1 MNKSHVKELFSHTVI
16 YGVGIMLN
24 KSVNFILIPV
34 YTKYFSPEQIGL
46 LTLVQSI
53 SFFLGIVYTFG
64 LETAFMKYFI
74 DAKDAKSKSEIYS
87 SILIFLTLTSLA
99 LSLLVYVSSGS
110 IASIFK
116 FENIG
121 ESKFLLHIL
130 CIVMFV
136 DTLYRFPLLLFRAEL
151 RTKTY
156 AYVNVLTFFVNIAGN
171 IILIVILKQGI
182 EAVFLCYIISTLS
195 TFILGLILTRK
206 YLVLKLS
213 FEKIKQLLI
222 FGNKFIYIGLF
233 LILID
238 VSDRF
243 FLKYYFDESIVG
255 VYSANYRLAS
265 VMSFIIAAFKFS
277 WTPYFMNLSSHPDN
291 KKIISTIFTYF
302 VFAGLF
308 LFLIFSIF
316 ISHLVKISIFGFNL
330 IDINYWQGLNIIPIV
345 LLAYFFSGLY
355 SLLNAAPFFTSN
367 TGSLLAFA
375 LSGFIINM
383 LFNFL
388 LIPVLDMMGAALA
401 TLITYVSMSAIIYI
415 YSQKIYKIKYDWN
428 VIWKLA
434 VVSAV
439 IFVISYL
446 FINKMQW
453 DEYIIVII
461 NLLLI
466 CLYLFTLNYFKIIEL
481 RKVKMLW
488 KK

>member
-1 MNKSHVKELFSHTVI
+1 MNKSHVKELFSQTVI

-53 SFFLGIVYTFG
+53 SFFLGIIYTFG

-74 DAKDAKSKSEIYS
+74 DAKDVKSKSEIYS
-87 SILIFLTLTSLA
+87 SILIFLTLTSLV

-110 IASIFK
+110 ISSIFK

-151 RTKTY
+151 QTKIY

-171 IILIVILKQGI
+171 LILIVVLEKGI

-206 YLVLKLS
+206 YLMLKLS

-255 VYSANYRLAS
+255 IYSANYRLAS

-316 ISHLVKISIFGFNL
+316 MNHLVRISIFGFNL
-330 IDINYWQGLNIIPIV
+330 LDINYWQGLSIIPMV
-345 LLAYFFSGLY
+345 LVAYFFSGLY

-375 LSGFIINM
+375 LSGFIINI
-383 LFNFL
+383 LFNVL

-401 TLITYVSMSAIIYI
+401 TLITYVSMSGIIYI
-415 YSQKIYKIKYDWN
+415 YSQKIYKIKYEWK

-434 VVSAV
+434 AVSAV
-439 IFVISYL
+439 IFVISYF
-446 FINKMQW
+446 FINKLQL
-453 DEYIIVII
+453 DDYIIVII

-466 CLYLFTLNYFKIIEL
+466 CLFLLTLNYFKIIEV

>member
-1 MNKSHVKELFSHTVI
+1 MNRSHVKELFSHTII

-24 KSVNFILIPV
+24 KSVNFILLPI

-53 SFFLGIVYTFG
+53 SFFLGIIYTFG

-74 DAKDAKSKSEIYS
+74 DAKDIKSKTEIYS
-87 SILIFLTLTSLA
+87 SILIFLTLSSLI
-99 LSLLVYVSSGS
+99 LSLLVYISSGS
-110 IASIFK
+110 IVSFFQ

-121 ESKFLLHIL
+121 ESKFLLHVL

-151 RTKTY
+151 KTKTY
-156 AYVNVLTFFVNIAGN
+156 AYINLLTFFVNLASN
-171 IILIVILKQGI
+171 IIFVVILKKGI
-182 EAVFLCYIISTLS
+182 EAVFLCYIISTSS
-195 TFILGLILTRK
+195 TFVLGLILTRK
-206 YLVLKLS
+206 YLLLKLS

-238 VSDRF
+238 ISDRF
-243 FLKYYFDESIVG
+243 FLKYFFDEGLVG

-265 VMSFIIAAFKFS
+265 VMSFIVAAFKFS

-308 LFLIFSIF
+308 LFLVFSIF
-316 ISHLVKISIFGFNL
+316 MNHIVKISIFGFNL
-330 IDINYWQGLNIIPIV
+330 LDINYWNGLSIIPII

-355 SLLNAAPFFTSN
+355 SLLNAAPFFTGN
-367 TGSLLAFA
+367 TGSLFVFAF
-375 LSGFIINM
+375 SGLIINM

-388 LIPVLDMMGAALA
+388 LIPELGMIGAALA
-401 TLITYVSMSAIIYI
+401 TLITYASMSGIIYI
-415 YSQKIYKIKYDWN
+415 YSQRIYKIEYDWS
-428 VIWKLA
+428 IILKLA
-434 VVSAV
+434 ALSTV
-439 IFVISYL
+439 IFIVGYF
-446 FINKMQW
+446 FINKLQL
-453 DEYIIVII
+453 DKFIIIII

-466 CLYLFTLNYFKIIEL
+466 CLYLFTVNFLKIIEL
-481 RKVKMLW
+481 KKVSMLW

>member
-1 MNKSHVKELFSHTVI
+1 MNKSHVKELFSHTII

-24 KSVNFILIPV
+24 KSVNFILLPV

-53 SFFLGIVYTFG
+53 SFFLGIIYTFG

-74 DAKDAKSKSEIYS
+74 DAKDVKSKSEIYS
-87 SILIFLTLTSLA
+87 SILIFLTLSSLV

-110 IASIFK
+110 IASLFE
-116 FENIG
+116 FENAG

-151 RTKTY
+151 KTKTF
-156 AYVNVLTFFVNIAGN
+156 AYVNLLTFFVNIAGN
-171 IILIVILKQGI
+171 IILIVILKKGI

-195 TFILGLILTRK
+195 TFTLGLILTRK
-206 YLVLKLS
+206 YLLLKLS
-213 FEKIKQLLI
+213 FEKIRQLLI

-243 FLKYYFDESIVG
+243 FLKYYFDESVVG
-255 VYSANYRLAS
+255 IYSANYRLAS

-277 WTPYFMNLSSHPDN
+277 WTPYFMNLSPHPDN

-308 LFLIFSIF
+308 LFLMFSIF
-316 ISHLVKISIFGFNL
+316 MNHLVKISIFGFNL
-330 IDINYWQGLNIIPIV
+330 LDINYWHGLSIIPIV

-375 LSGFIINM
+375 LSGLIVNM

-388 LIPVLDMMGAALA
+388 LIPVLDMIGASIA
-401 TLITYVSMSAIIYI
+401 TLITYAYMSGIIYI
-415 YSQKIYKIKYDWN
+415 YAQRIYKIEYDWN
-428 VIWKLA
+428 IIRKLMI
-434 VVSAV
+434 VSAV
-439 IFVISYL
+439 IFIIGYF
-446 FINKMQW
+446 FINKLQL
-453 DEYIIVII
+453 DEFIIVII

-466 CLYLFTLNYFKIIEL
+466 CLYLFTINFLKIIEL
-481 RKVKMLW
+481 RKVSMLW